1 MIMSKTTYILPSD
14 SEVELEDPDKI
25 RALKVLKKAIKL
37 RDEIGAI
44 ATWCEA
50 DEVGRYNLNL
60 LINNLAAMI
69 DPTVATCKLL
79 R

>member
-14 SEVELEDPDKI
+14 FEVELDDAQMPTLKI
-25 RALKVLKKAIKL
+25 LKKAIKL

-44 ATWCEA
+44 ATWCEE

>member
-1 MIMSKTTYILPSD
+1 MSKTTYILPSD
-14 SEVELEDPDKI
+14 FEVELADAQMPTLKI
-25 RALKVLKKAIKL
+25 LKKAIKL

>member
-1 MIMSKTTYILPSD
+1 MSKTTYILPSD
-14 SEVELEDPDKI
+14 FEVELDDAQLPT
-25 RALKVLKKAIKL
+25 LKVLKKAIKL

-50 DEVGRYNLNL
+50 DEVGRYSLNL

-69 DPTVATCKLL
+69 DPTVATGKLL

>member
-1 MIMSKTTYILPSD
+1 MRTTYILPSD
-14 SEVELEDPDKI
+14 FEVELDDAQMPT
-25 RALKVLKKAIKL
+25 LKVLKKAIKL

-69 DPTVATCKLL
+69 DPTVSTCKLL

>member
-1 MIMSKTTYILPSD
+1 MSKVTYILPSD
-14 SEVELEDPDKI
+14 FEVELDDAQMPT
-25 RALKVLKKAIKL
+25 LKVLKKAIKL

-50 DEVGRYNLNL
+50 NEVGRYNLNL

>member
-1 MIMSKTTYILPSD
+1 MRTTYILPSD
-14 SEVELEDPDKI
+14 FEVELDDAQMPT
-25 RALKVLKKAIKL
+25 LKVLKKAIKL
-37 RDEIGAI
+37 RDEIGDI

>member
-1 MIMSKTTYILPSD
+1 MSKVTYMLPSD
-14 SEVELEDPDKI
+14 FEVELDPAKMPT
-25 RALKVLKKAIKL
+25 LKVLKKAIKL

-44 ATWCEA
+44 ATWCEG
-50 DEVGRYNLNL
+50 DEVGRYSLSL

-69 DPTVATCKLL
+69 DPSVATHKLL

>member
-1 MIMSKTTYILPSD
+1 MSKTTYILPSD
-14 SEVELEDPDKI
+14 SEVELDDTQMPT
-25 RALKVLKKAIKL
+25 LKLLKKAIKL